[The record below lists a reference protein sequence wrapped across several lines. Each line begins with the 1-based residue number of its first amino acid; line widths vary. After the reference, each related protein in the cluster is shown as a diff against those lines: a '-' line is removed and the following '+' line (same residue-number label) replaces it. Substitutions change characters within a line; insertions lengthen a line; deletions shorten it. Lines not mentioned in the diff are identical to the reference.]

1 MLMDD
6 MPLPLDVARSLL
18 DRYGMSAM
26 EVVSNRAKSAQ
37 QTGDM
42 KAHDHALLVL
52 TEIEELVQEQERADQ
67 PTRGMSDHRLV

>member
-26 EVVSNRAKSAQ
+26 DVASNRAKSAQ
-37 QTGDM
+37 QAGDM

-52 TEIEELVQEQERADQ
+52 TEVEELVQSPTDFELGEREAN
-67 PTRGMSDHRLV
+67 